1 MIKIY
6 TKDKCVQCGF
16 TKDEFRR
23 RGIDFE
29 EIDVTPELAIE
40 LQAQY
45 GIASVPFVKVN
56 EDSYW
61 TGFRPDRIEEIA
73 NEVNNQ

>member
-6 TKDKCVQCGF
+6 TKEKCVQCGF

-29 EIDVTPELAIE
+29 EIDVTPELAVE
-40 LQAQY
+40 LQANY
-45 GIASVPFVKVN
+45 GIMSLPLVKVA
-56 EDSYW
+56 EDNFW
-61 TGFRPDRIEEIA
+61 VGFRPDRIEEIA
-73 NEVNNQ
+73 NEI

>member
-6 TKDKCVQCGF
+6 TKEKCVQCGF

-29 EIDVTPELAIE
+29 EIDVTPELAVE

-45 GIASVPFVKVN
+45 GITSVPFVKVN
-56 EDSYW
+56 EDNFW

-73 NEVNNQ
+73 NVV

>member
-6 TKDKCVQCGF
+6 TKEKCAQCGF
-16 TKDEFRR
+16 TKDDFRR

-29 EIDVTPELAIE
+29 EVDVTPEIAQE
-40 LQAQY
+40 LKKEY
-45 GIASVPFVKVN
+45 GIMSVPFVKVT
-56 EDSYW
+56 EDNYW

-73 NEVNNQ
+73 NVV